1 MKLKEIAAVRTG
13 LVLSRK
19 KASPYDEQKK
29 CYRQITLKSFSNST
43 TLQGEYFDEFISTES
58 IDDKYISKVG
68 DIAIRLRKP
77 NIAAYIDEK
86 SASLVIPSLIC
97 VIRVKESNVN
107 SAFLAYY
114 LNSTPVRKMLEREIK
129 GTTIPMIKTK
139 DVENIEVVLPSLEVQ
154 NKTVE
159 MMSLAAKEIE
169 LTKKLIR
176 HKEQFSQAVLDKT
189 VTNSMKDQ

>member
-1 MKLKEIAAVRTG
+1 MKLKEIANIRTG

-19 KASPYDEQKK
+19 KASSYDEQKK
-29 CYRQITLKSFSNST
+29 RYQQITLKSFSNT
-43 TLQGEYFDEFISTES
+43 ITLQEEYFDEFFSTES

-68 DIAIRLRKP
+68 DIVIRLRKP

-86 SASLVIPSLIC
+86 SAGLVIPSLMC
-97 VIRVKESNVN
+97 VVRVKERSAD
-107 SAFLAYY
+107 SAFLAHY
-114 LNSTPVRKMLEREIK
+114 LNSTLVKKMLEREVK

-159 MMSLAAKEIE
+159 LMKLAAKEIK
-169 LTKKLIR
+169 LTQKLLR
-176 HKEQFSQAVLDKT
+176 QKEQFSQTILDKI

>member
-1 MKLKEIAAVRTG
+1 MKLKEIANIRTG

-19 KASPYDEQKK
+19 KASSYDEQKK
-29 CYRQITLKSFSNST
+29 RYQQITLKSFSNT
-43 TLQGEYFDEFISTES
+43 IALQEEYFDEFFSTES

-68 DIAIRLRKP
+68 DIVIRLRKP

-86 SASLVIPSLIC
+86 SAGLVIPSLMC
-97 VIRVKESNVN
+97 VVRVKERSAD
-107 SAFLAYY
+107 SAFLAHY
-114 LNSTPVRKMLEREIK
+114 LNSTLVKKMLEREVK

-159 MMSLAAKEIE
+159 LMKLAAKEIK
-169 LTKKLIR
+169 LTQKLLR
-176 HKEQFSQAVLDKT
+176 QKEQFSQTILDKI